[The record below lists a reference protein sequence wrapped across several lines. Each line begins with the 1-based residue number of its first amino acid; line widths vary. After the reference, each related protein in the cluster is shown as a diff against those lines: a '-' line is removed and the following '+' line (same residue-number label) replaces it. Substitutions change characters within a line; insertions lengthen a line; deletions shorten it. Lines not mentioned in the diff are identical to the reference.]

1 MLAREESELQE
12 AGILPPLSLWGGL
25 NEPLLEPRELTHSP
39 QCSSHHVTM
48 LGNTWQAVL
57 LMLQGKKKRAFAHSW
72 ASSAQL
78 GEARCLWGKLGKTPN
93 MMSHGHR
100 ESWGQITYCGAATDH
115 QYITIGHGTLL
126 SCMHVCVCTCMNMHL
141 CN

>member
-57 LMLQGKKKRAFAHSW
+57 LMLQGKKKERLLIPGLVQHSW
-72 ASSAQL
+72 ARPGAC
-78 GEARCLWGKLGKTPN
+78 GA
-93 MMSHGHR
+93 
-100 ESWGQITYCGAATDH
+100 SWGRLQT
-115 QYITIGHGTLL
+115 
-126 SCMHVCVCTCMNMHL
+126 
-141 CN
+141 